1 MADAHHDRPVRL
13 VLAIPGVL
21 AVAHQ
26 AFLAEQDISLWDGP
40 WLVQTARH
48 LGLTVPRVLR
58 SGAGTDPTPEPPA
71 VDLLKQLI
79 AIPGGKP
86 TWSQYQRLCSDV
98 LDYLFCPPLE
108 HPHYELPNASKVD
121 RRDIVLANYAPEG
134 FWSFMRTH
142 YQADFIVVDPKNYRK
157 QVGKPEVLQVANYLT
172 QHGTGLFGMI
182 MTRVGADKS
191 AEWTC
196 REQWILHNKMI
207 IILNDADVQQML
219 TAKGVGEEPSTVV
232 RQAIEQ
238 FRLRI

>member
-1 MADAHHDRPVRL
+1 M
-13 VLAIPGVL
+13 
-21 AVAHQ
+21 
-26 AFLAEQDISLWDGP
+26 
-40 WLVQTARH
+40 
-48 LGLTVPRVLR
+48 
-58 SGAGTDPTPEPPA
+58 
-71 VDLLKQLI
+71 
-79 AIPGGKP
+79 
-86 TWSQYQRLCSDV
+86 
-98 LDYLFCPPLE
+98 
-108 HPHYELPNASKVD
+108 
-121 RRDIVLANYAPEG
+121 LANYAPEG